1 MSDFDSSAVLI
12 KSYNLKVECNIASL
26 GQSRGIPKLLK
37 PLFDKYI
44 EKGGKVLFK
53 TKAKQLLVNKYGA
66 VNGAIGKTKKDLL
79 QINA

>member
-53 TKAKQLLVNKYGA
+53 EAL
-66 VNGAIGKTKKDLL
+66 
-79 QINA
+79 